1 MLLLYSLSLSLSLRW
16 QRERTERG
24 GAACAPP
31 SFLYCQHFRCA
42 RAQQRRGAFSFA
54 FGIFG
59 SLLSASSSSS
69 SQPKPSSTLV
79 PRPAHSRPSPPFF
92 CGRFLPITNAFRVVA
107 SLARPHKNT
116 PRPPT
121 PPSRAQ
127 TKTRRHR
134 HTHHHKRLGGG
145 GGGGHEAGKKK
156 RPPQQR
162 TLFSTPPP
170 PTNTHIHT
178 HWGAKPFFC
187 GRNCPA
193 GRTTSSR
200 APHTTHTHTALLDEC
215 VCLSVR
221 ASSKGQG
228 PPLPPLTH
236 HPSQMR
242 ARTHRERERD

>member
-162 TLFSTPPP
+162 THFSTPPP
-170 PTNTHIHT
+170 HQH
-178 HWGAKPFFC
+178 
-187 GRNCPA
+187 
-193 GRTTSSR
+193 
-200 APHTTHTHTALLDEC
+200 THTHTLGGETLF
-215 VCLSVR
+215 LR
-221 ASSKGQG
+221 AK
-228 PPLPPLTH
+228 LP
-236 HPSQMR
+236 R
-242 ARTHRERERD
+242 RTHNKQPRAAHNAHTHCAT